1 MPERSDRQGVKSK
14 DHHHT
19 CPEAED
25 HHCPEC
31 CSCECC
37 SRHSRSYETH
47 RRYSHNRP
55 IYPWEPD
62 YIRPKDQ
69 YRMGG
74 ESEAE
79 QWQRLREEREASLR
93 EDFERPR
100 LQRMNAM
107 LPQDLEREAL
117 YRLYET
123 NQPIYS
129 PPPPPPPPNMPP
141 PIPRLR
147 RQTQARCDECGEVRE
162 EYGVGYQC
170 WNCGHVQQTHT

>member
-62 YIRPKDQ
+62 YISPKDQ

-79 QWQRLREEREASLR
+79 QWQRLRIRNNENDHSGAGMSLKYLKCYR
-93 EDFERPR
+93 TFSS
-100 LQRMNAM
+100 MI
-107 LPQDLEREAL
+107 DLWFSDV
-117 YRLYET
+117 
-123 NQPIYS
+123 P
-129 PPPPPPPPNMPP
+129 MPP
-141 PIPRLR
+141 GIRKTLWELHSDHYSILAILIGDLPISK
-147 RQTQARCDECGEVRE
+147 E
-162 EYGVGYQC
+162 
-170 WNCGHVQQTHT
+170 

>member
-93 EDFERPR
+93 EDFERPPQQNVMRRKYHVSELRTCPECGSCSR
-100 LQRMNAM
+100 LWSRAGFQNHLDEHERERERE
-107 LPQDLEREAL
+107 LERERENIRREL
-117 YRLYET
+117 ESQKKRLQEQYWDT
-123 NQPIYS
+123 
-129 PPPPPPPPNMPP
+129 
-141 PIPRLR
+141 
-147 RQTQARCDECGEVRE
+147 
-162 EYGVGYQC
+162 
-170 WNCGHVQQTHT
+170 